1 MDVKTLKP
9 LHGWREF
16 FGEVG
21 VIVLGVLI
29 ALGAQQVVQAIQ
41 THADERAF
49 RATIDH
55 EIGLDLFMYDL
66 RARQFACDTKH
77 VAELQNW
84 LSRAR
89 ADTQMPSLYPL
100 APGTISP
107 YRSAW
112 DTRDAQVF
120 NHLPAEVRQKYAE
133 FYDELANNWRLIVAE
148 QAAWDGLRP
157 YAEAGPISLA
167 DRRRIRP
174 IIAEIRSKNDALKGN
189 VPISLK
195 IAEMLQVKEVKSESG
210 SLPADWL
217 KQVTTCRSV
226 IASPAETAKLN
237 SRG

>member
-1 MDVKTLKP
+1 MDLKKFKP

-29 ALGAQQVVQAIQ
+29 ALGAQQVVQDIQ
-41 THADERAF
+41 TRADERAF

-55 EIGLDLFMYDL
+55 EIGLDLFMYNL
-66 RARQFACDTKH
+66 RARQFDCDAKH
-77 VAELQNW
+77 VAELKGW
-84 LSRAR
+84 LERAR
-89 ADTQMPSLYPL
+89 SGAAMPSLYPL

-112 DTRDAQVF
+112 DSRDAQVF

-148 QAAWDGLRP
+148 QAAWDSLRP

-167 DRRRIRP
+167 DRRTIRP
-174 IIAEIRSKNDALKGN
+174 IIAEIRDKNDALEGN
-189 VPISLK
+189 LPISLK
-195 IAEMLQVKEVKSESG
+195 IAEVLHVKEVDSDN
-210 SLPADWL
+210 LPLDWL
-217 KQVTTCRSV
+217 KQVTTCRSA

-237 SRG
+237 SRT